1 MKNSFF
7 TILFFIL
14 SINLFAQEDLIY
26 DVVPPEYENSPGNS
40 AFTSEF
46 ATTARTMQLLIHES
60 LLTDILNQQILA
72 VSWRLPA
79 SASSNWPP
87 SDETISDYEFYLGPS
102 VDPVN
107 MSITDFASNFA
118 GSKMQVRD
126 GSMTVLANSY
136 TFGNTPNDW
145 GPEMTFILDSIYVYT
160 GGHLLIELH
169 QSGASSSRSVDA
181 LTTSTSGYGTLFR
194 ACWGSGFTANTG
206 FQANFSIVRI
216 SAETFVP
223 VEFTSFASTVSGNNV
238 ILQWETATETNNLGF
253 EVQRKSVSSDF
264 EVLGFI
270 SGAGTTTESR
280 TYFFNDSKLPNGH
293 YTYRLKQTDYNGT
306 FSYSDEIIVEVD
318 APAEYALEQNYPNPF
333 NPSTNINFSLAEAG
347 VVKMA
352 VYNLLGQQVAVILDG
367 FMEAGLQSVTF
378 NASDLPSGTYFYSIE
393 TPQFRQTK
401 KMLLTK

>member
-1 MKNSFF
+1 
-7 TILFFIL
+7 
-14 SINLFAQEDLIY
+14 
-26 DVVPPEYENSPGNS
+26 
-40 AFTSEF
+40 
-46 ATTARTMQLLIHES
+46 
-60 LLTDILNQQILA
+60 
-72 VSWRLPA
+72 
-79 SASSNWPP
+79 
-87 SDETISDYEFYLGPS
+87 
-102 VDPVN
+102 
-107 MSITDFASNFA
+107 
-118 GSKMQVRD
+118 
-126 GSMTVLANSY
+126 
-136 TFGNTPNDW
+136 
-145 GPEMTFILDSIYVYT
+145 
-160 GGHLLIELH
+160 
-169 QSGASSSRSVDA
+169 
-181 LTTSTSGYGTLFR
+181 
-194 ACWGSGFTANTG
+194 
-206 FQANFSIVRI
+206 
-216 SAETFVP
+216 
-223 VEFTSFASTVSGNNV
+223 
-238 ILQWETATETNNLGF
+238 LQWETATETNNLGF

>member
-1 MKNSFF
+1 MKTLFP
-7 TILFFIL
+7 ILLLFFFSFNI
-14 SINLFAQEDLIY
+14 IAQEDVIY
-26 DVVPPEYENSPGNS
+26 DVIPGDYTNTPGNS
-40 AFTSEF
+40 SFTSEF

-60 LLTDILNQQILA
+60 LLTDILNQQILG

-79 SASSNWPP
+79 AASSNWPL
-87 SDETISDYEFYLGPS
+87 SEEIISDYEFYLGPS

-107 MSITDFASNFA
+107 MSLTDFASNFS

-126 GSMTVLANSY
+126 GSMTIPANSY

-181 LTTSTSGYGTLFR
+181 LSTSTTGYGTLFR
-194 ACWGSGFTANTG
+194 ACWGSGFTANSG
-206 FQANFSIVRI
+206 NQANFSIVRI
-216 SAETFVP
+216 SADIPVP
-223 VEFTSFASTVSGNNV
+223 VELTSFSSTVSGNNV
-238 ILQWETATETNNLGF
+238 TLQWGTATETNNLGF
-253 EVQRKSVSSDF
+253 EVQRKSGDSDF

-270 SGAGTTTESR
+270 SGAGTTTEPR
-280 TYFFNDSKLPNGH
+280 NYFFTDSKLPNSQ
-293 YTYRLKQTDYNGT
+293 YIYRLKQIDFDGA
-306 FSYSDEIIVEVD
+306 FSFSDEIIVEVE
-318 APAEYALEQNYPNPF
+318 ALAEYSLEQNYPNPF

-352 VYNLLGQQVAVILDG
+352 VYNLLGQQVEVILDE
-367 FMEAGLQSVTF
+367 FREAGLHSITF
-378 NASDLPSGTYFYSIE
+378 NASNLPSGAYFYTIE
-393 TPQFRQTK
+393 TPQFKQTR